1 MELSNESIEQLKS
14 VDFNKV
20 VGVLQNSIMDTLA
33 DYCIEEMY
41 LPDDF
46 DTEEVREWIEE
57 NLIDGAVEKLIK
69 EADALGVLGNS

>member
-20 VGVLQNSIMDTLA
+20 VGVLQHSIMDTLA
-33 DYCIEEMY
+33 GYCIEEMY